1 MDLITVIIVLI
12 VAAIVV
18 ALVSWLSAP
27 FITDFV
33 RERRTSA
40 HRNRQ
45 ASVVKKILE
54 NGRVRVWVG
63 FLDGNAVEEIQTF
76 EAEQT
81 DSTIKSWKNEKIISI
96 EDKTHNKRS
105 K

>member
-1 MDLITVIIVLI
+1 MELIAAIIVLI
-12 VAAIVV
+12 LAAVVV
-18 ALVSWLSAP
+18 AIVSWLSAP
-27 FITDFV
+27 FITNFV

-40 HRNRQ
+40 HRYRQ
-45 ASVVKKILE
+45 ASVVKKILK

-96 EDKTHNKRS
+96 ENKTNNNSFK
-105 K
+105 